1 MPLGDGDWICQSCW
15 KANRPHDSLCYRCRT
30 PRGID
35 PKHPGEGQSVSVRG
49 DQLIPRVLV
58 SLPAAFLRIYVLLN
72 LVNLAPLLVFFLAS
86 LTTIGRQNEGWPIHP
101 VLFMTGALVLF
112 ILLSLGIWQAA
123 KAITRRER
131 WGYVV
136 GIVMTAPVA
145 LAAFVVM
152 ATVPG
157 LDEVEWLVWV
167 AWGEVAF
174 FGLLAVL
181 SLLALAASFT
191 RREVQVSP
199 D

>member
-1 MPLGDGDWICQSCW
+1 MPLADGDWICQSCW
-15 KANRPHDSLCYRCRT
+15 KSNRPHDPLCYRCRT

-35 PKHPGEGQSVSVRG
+35 PKRPGDAQSVSVRG

-72 LVNLAPLLVFFLAS
+72 LLNLLPLIVLFLAS
-86 LTTIGRQNEGWPIHP
+86 LTTIGRENAGWPIHP

-112 ILLSLGIWQAA
+112 IGLNWGIWQAA
-123 KAITRRER
+123 KAISRRER

-136 GIVMTAPVA
+136 GLVMTAPIA
-145 LAAFVVM
+145 LLVFLSM

-157 LDEVEWLVWV
+157 LDELEWLLWV
-167 AWGEVAF
+167 AWGELAF
-174 FGLLAVL
+174 YGVLAVL

-191 RREVQVSP
+191 RREVQVTP
-199 D
+199 H